1 MVNANTVNA
10 ERGAVAQAMR
20 LCPVSPPRSSNR
32 TCGFPAS
39 GFPAG
44 FTSTLSAYGLTIQCQ
59 AVDAQL
65 PEDRFVAEASSASRG
80 HFVPPG
86 KKTPHVLHHVG
97 VDTPGVHSCGFRSRS
112 SCPSRARSRS
122 TRPVYPARR
131 EWDISEMIANLLLKP
146 GDTLRRR
153 ARPQIQFA
161 IAPMAF
167 KRRATAR
174 RYLSA
179 AGQSCSQETRTVPAV
194 RP

>member
-1 MVNANTVNA
+1 MV
-10 ERGAVAQAMR
+10 ESRRGAVAQAMR

-32 TCGFPAS
+32 TCRFPAS

-97 VDTPGVHSCGFRSRS
+97 VD
-112 SCPSRARSRS
+112 
-122 TRPVYPARR
+122 RPVCLLAGSVAEVVVPAAQDRVQPVPYIR
-131 EWDISEMIANLLLKP
+131 PGPAMGYLEMIANLLLKP